1 MRTDLSS
8 AFLRAHHKK
17 QGGWAGWASLAG
29 GVLGAMNSGGSGGS
43 TTSSSSPWWG
53 QEPSLHMGYANAQG
67 LLERGHNPQTE
78 AMLRARGMSG
88 SPVTQGANNLAGA
101 TLRGDYLNSNPF
113 TEGAVKDAMGMA
125 RSQINS
131 QFGGGSNFGSSAH
144 QEWLG
149 RGLMNAAL
157 PALNQ
162 NYENERGRQ
171 FAALSQAPALAGL
184 DYQDINA
191 VQQAD
196 FMPWNW
202 LNQYTQ
208 NISGLPAGGGS
219 QTTPYF
225 TNPVNS
231 ALGGALLGNQLYNSY
246 TKNNQPASNQWA
258 DWGNMG
264 SSTPFTQSGFADL

>member
-8 AFLRAHHKK
+8 AFLRAFHKK

-43 TTSSSSPWWG
+43 TTASQSNEPWAHVAPYLKDSFSQAQQAFYG
-53 QEPSLHMGYANAQG
+53 AQPGSQEYQNL
-67 LLERGHNPQTE
+67 
-78 AMLRARGMSG
+78 LRARGLFG
-88 SPVTQGANNLAGA
+88 SPVTQGAQNLAA
-101 TLRGDYLNSNPF
+101 STLRGDYLNSNPF
-113 TEGAVKDAMGMA
+113 TQGAVNDAMGQA

-131 QFGGGSNFGSSAH
+131 QFAGNNYGSSAH

-171 FAALSQAPALAGL
+171 FAALSQAPSLQGL
-184 DYQDINA
+184 DYQNIGA
-191 VQQAD
+191 LQQSNFAPFD
-196 FMPWNW
+196 LVGRYQGL
-202 LNQYTQ
+202 LNSTGGQSTTQ
-208 NISGLPAGGGS
+208 
-219 QTTPYF
+219 TPYF

-231 ALGGALLGNQLYNSY
+231 SLGGALLGNQLYNSY
-246 TKNNQPASNQWA
+246 QQPSTYSATTSNAYGSPNDMSSSW
-258 DWGNMG
+258 MG
-264 SSTPFTQSGFADL
+264 L